1 MPSRTLSNGIAN
13 WFYDLR
19 ELQAACN
26 STAASAMNLLQFADA
41 NIVAVLP
48 TATEQSTFLT
58 SAANSTGI
66 DDIST
71 ADLTNFKTFEGLLDF
86 WRPLITPIGILLQ
99 SLAAPAL
106 QGIASADLMNAL
118 VSDAFPGG
126 SKAASWTSALNSLA
140 SSIPAICFT
149 AKFQT
154 TINAAVDKAGTKMSD
169 LIAMIAVLG

>member
-1 MPSRTLSNGIAN
+1 MPSSTPSQGIAN

-26 STAASAMNLLQFADA
+26 STAITAMNLLDFADA
-41 NIVAVLP
+41 NIVASLP

-58 SAANSTGI
+58 SAASSTGI
-66 DDIST
+66 DDMST
-71 ADLTNFKTFEGLLDF
+71 ADLTGFKTFEGLLDF
-86 WRPLITPIGILLQ
+86 WRPLTTPISILLQ

-106 QGIASADLMNAL
+106 QGIASSDFMNAL

-126 SKAASWTSALNSLA
+126 SKAAPWINALSSLA

-154 TINAAVDKAGTKMSD
+154 SINAAVDEARTKISD
-169 LIAMIAVLG
+169 LIPMIAVLG